1 MGFRL
6 LPIKPAPSYH
16 SPPKVQQP
24 RPEISSPP
32 YSEARVIPEELLEPN
47 FEANG
52 LAMKPRGGTREYGAP
67 ETLFPEPL
75 AREEKERENALTERM
90 MLISNPE
97 WINRYERR
105 DPWALQQLA
114 NITRKARGNL
124 LLDPLPTPP
133 NAPRIRRYKPI
144 SFENEPPAPA
154 ATAAPAAPKKSAK
167 RPRNNNTEK
176 IKKDRKRK
184 TRRLKNRRHK

>member
-1 MGFRL
+1 MTG
-6 LPIKPAPSYH
+6 
-16 SPPKVQQP
+16 
-24 RPEISSPP
+24 
-32 YSEARVIPEELLEPN
+32 
-47 FEANG
+47 
-52 LAMKPRGGTREYGAP
+52 RGGSRAYGAP

-75 AREEKERENALTERM
+75 TREERERENALTERM
-90 MLISNPE
+90 MLISNPK

-124 LLDPLPTPP
+124 PLDPLPTPP

-154 ATAAPAAPKKSAK
+154 APAAPGVRSQPPAAPKKSAK

>member
-1 MGFRL
+1 MGDNPFK
-6 LPIKPAPSYH
+6 LPLIKPAPSYE
-16 SPPKVQQP
+16 SPPRVQQP
-24 RPEISSPP
+24 RPEITSPP
-32 YSEARVIPEELLEPN
+32 YSEARVIPEELLKPN
-47 FEANG
+47 REANG
-52 LAMKPRGGTREYGAP
+52 LAMTGRGGSRAYGAP

-75 AREEKERENALTERM
+75 TREEKERENALTERM

-114 NITRKARGNL
+114 NITRKARANL
-124 LLDPLPTPP
+124 PLDPLPTPP

-144 SFENEPPAPA
+144 LFENEPAK
-154 ATAAPAAPKKSAK
+154 PKKAAK
-167 RPRNNNTEK
+167 RPRNNNTNKMKTE
-176 IKKDRKRK
+176 RKRK

>member
-16 SPPKVQQP
+16 SPPRVQVP

-47 FEANG
+47 REANG
-52 LAMKPRGGTREYGAP
+52 LAMTGRGGSRAYGAP

-75 AREEKERENALTERM
+75 TREERERENALTERM

-124 LLDPLPTPP
+124 PLDPLPTPP

-154 ATAAPAAPKKSAK
+154 APAAPKKSAK
-167 RPRNNNTEK
+167 RPRNNNNTEK